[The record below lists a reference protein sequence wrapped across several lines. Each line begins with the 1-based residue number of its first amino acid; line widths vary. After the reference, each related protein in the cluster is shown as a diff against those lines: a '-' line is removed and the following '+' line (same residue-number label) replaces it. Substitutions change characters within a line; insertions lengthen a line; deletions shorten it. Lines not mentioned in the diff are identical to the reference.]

1 MKNYLTRIKKEARK
15 NVYRRG
21 AGGGGGWA
29 VLLISVNMV
38 VKISNI

>member
-21 AGGGGGWA
+21 AGGGGWA

>member
-21 AGGGGGWA
+21 AGGKGGW
-29 VLLISVNMV
+29 VGSIVN
-38 VKISNI
+38 